1 MTETSSRILV
11 TGAGVTGGEVLRQL
25 AASNLPARALVR
37 NLDRAE
43 PFRKIGI
50 ELIEGDF
57 SQPDSWKRVL
67 DSVVKVFAIT
77 PPNPDAE
84 AWNAIFLDAAKASG
98 VEQVVQLS
106 GTSVS
111 PSSPAAF
118 HRQMGRCDD
127 AVKASGLGYTILQ
140 PNVFFQNMMAM
151 AGPIREQGRFRSAV
165 GDARISMI
173 DVRDIAEV
181 AVKVLTGEAH
191 LGKIYVLTG
200 PESLTYFDVA
210 RLLSEAVGKPIEYE
224 ALDED
229 AAIKALIGLGM
240 PELIARG
247 RVEIHRSFS
256 SGTFT
261 AVTHDVQNLLGRS
274 PRPFAE
280 FARDYATAFH

>member
-1 MTETSSRILV
+1 MAETSSRILV

-43 PFRKIGI
+43 PFRKIGV
-50 ELIEGDF
+50 ELVEGDF
-57 SQPDSWKRVL
+57 SQSDSWKRAL
-67 DSVVKVFAIT
+67 DGVAKVFAVT
-77 PPNPDAE
+77 LSHPDAE

-118 HRQMGRCDD
+118 HRQMGRCDE

-140 PNVFFQNMMAM
+140 PNVFFQNMMREA
-151 AGPIREQGRFRSAV
+151 AAIREQGRFRSAV
-165 GDARISMI
+165 GNARISMI
-173 DVRDIAEV
+173 DVRDIAEA
-181 AVKVLTGEAH
+181 AVKVLTGEGH
-191 LGKIYVLTG
+191 LGKVYVLTG

-229 AAIKALIGLGM
+229 AAVKALIGLGI
-240 PELIARG
+240 PEPIARQ

-256 SGTFT
+256 NGAFT
-261 AVTHDVQNLLGRS
+261 PVTNDVENLLGRS
-274 PRPFAE
+274 PRSFAD
-280 FARDYATAFH
+280 FARDYAEVFR